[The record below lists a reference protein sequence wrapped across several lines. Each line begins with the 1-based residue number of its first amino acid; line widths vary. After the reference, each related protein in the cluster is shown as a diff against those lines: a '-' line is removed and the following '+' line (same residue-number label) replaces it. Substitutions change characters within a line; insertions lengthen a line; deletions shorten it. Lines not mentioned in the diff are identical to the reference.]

1 MTSYGGNTDDAI
13 AKTTTAKEEAYE
25 ENTIS
30 LCTQS
35 LPAAPPAAR
44 HRSRPLPASARGR
57 AVSPGL
63 HSLRH
68 LSLN

>member
-1 MTSYGGNTDDAI
+1 MTSYGGATDDAI

-35 LPAAPPAAR
+35 LPAAPQPPGTGATPCR
-44 HRSRPLPASARGR
+44 RPCADAPCLRGSTLC
-57 AVSPGL
+57 A
-63 HSLRH
+63 
-68 LSLN
+68 